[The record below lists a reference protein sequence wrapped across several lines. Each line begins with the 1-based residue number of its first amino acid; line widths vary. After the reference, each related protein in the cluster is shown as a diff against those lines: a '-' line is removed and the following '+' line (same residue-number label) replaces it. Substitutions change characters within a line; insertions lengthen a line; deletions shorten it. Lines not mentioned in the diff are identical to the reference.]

1 MKKKKTNTQKQ
12 TIKESNNNKLIYVQ
26 ILLGAILAVL
36 ILLLILNVTSNKN
49 EEKTIIKENNSEKGY
64 FLGNENAPLTIT
76 EYSSFTCPFC
86 KRYQIDDQTFD
97 NIKKDYIETGK
108 VKYIYKHFT
117 RNTTDVKAANAA
129 ECAGEQGMFFEY
141 KRKLYE
147 NQANLAR
154 EEFSKYATEVGLD
167 IKAFDK
173 CLLENKYLEKIAK
186 DKEEGIAKGITG
198 TPGFIV
204 GDQKIS
210 GAQPYQI
217 FKATIDGQL

>member
-1 MKKKKTNTQKQ
+1 MKKNKKTIEHK
-12 TIKESNNNKLIYVQ
+12 KDNKLIYIQ

-36 ILLLILNVTSNKN
+36 ILFLILNVTGSKKTTQ
-49 EEKTIIKENNSEKGY
+49 EKTDFKETTETENNIY
-64 FLGNENAPLTIT
+64 FLGDKDAPLTIT

-97 NIKKDYIETGK
+97 NIKKDYIDTGK

-129 ECAGEQGMFFEY
+129 ECAGEQKMFFEY

-154 EEFSKYATEVGLD
+154 EEFTKYAQEIGLD
-167 IKAFDK
+167 IPSFEN
-173 CLLENKYLEKIAK
+173 CLKENKYLTKIENQKQEA
-186 DKEEGIAKGITG
+186 IANGITG

-210 GAQPYQI
+210 GAQPYQV
-217 FKATIDGQL
+217 FKATIERLL